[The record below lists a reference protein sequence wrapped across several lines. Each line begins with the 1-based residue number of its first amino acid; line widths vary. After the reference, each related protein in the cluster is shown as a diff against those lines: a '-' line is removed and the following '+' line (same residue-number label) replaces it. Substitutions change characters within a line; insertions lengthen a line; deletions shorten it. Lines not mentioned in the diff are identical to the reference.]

1 MQYVRFAGRNI
12 NFKHNLKNI
21 EMTKVNLIANG
32 PMIVV
37 GEITITHEDG
47 TTEVKDK
54 RASFCRCGKSDNMPF
69 CNGAHNN

>member
-1 MQYVRFAGRNI
+1 
-12 NFKHNLKNI
+12 
-21 EMTKVNLIANG
+21 MTKVNLIANG

-54 RASFCRCGKSDNMPF
+54 RASFCRCGKSENMPY
-69 CNGAHNN
+69 CNGAHNG